1 LLLRVILVRN
11 LKKFTKKAICIM
23 LVAVSL
29 FSTAVFA
36 DAKILGDIDNDGN
49 ITVSDARLALRAAVK
64 LEELEDEK
72 QTLADM
78 DSNGKITVEDA
89 RSILRI
95 AVDLDESFASILREQ
110 SAKQNRR
117 AFEDIEEFN
126 ISYANLIYKNADKW
140 CCYYSINAVL
150 RPALKAAGYSQ
161 TVIDRV
167 APVYYDAD
175 RVHKLAENYEATDTN
190 SRTIKNMLEKYGK
203 KIGLIDRTW
212 SLFVPSLLMD
222 YYNRTPDVCEVYTLH
237 EYYDDVID
245 DVLIERSEN
254 ADEYVPMVGDMIFMT
269 NKTAT
274 YHDGIPT
281 IDHTAQII
289 EVYSDGS
296 FLCTEGCIKDSAD
309 DAGDFNNTVMRV
321 RERRYIYNE
330 TTGTYTY
337 YDKYQPDWNLHIY
350 VLTAVHLDLSSKY

>member
-1 LLLRVILVRN
+1 
-11 LKKFTKKAICIM
+11 M

-49 ITVSDARLALRAAVK
+49 ITVTDARLALRAAVK
-64 LEELEDEK
+64 LDELDDEK

-78 DSNGKITVEDA
+78 DSNGNVTVEDA

-95 AVDLDESFASILREQ
+95 AVQLDESFASILYEQ
-110 SAKQNRR
+110 SHKHLYYE
-117 AFEDIEEFN
+117 FEDIPEFN
-126 ISYANLIYKNADKW
+126 ISYANYIYKNAKKW
-140 CCYYSINAVL
+140 CCYYSVNAVL

-161 TVIDRV
+161 AVIDRV
-167 APVYYDAD
+167 APVYFDAD
-175 RVHKLAENYEATDTN
+175 RVHKLAENYDATDSN

-203 KIGLIDRTW
+203 KIGLIDTTW

-237 EYYDDVID
+237 QYYDDVID

-269 NKTAT
+269 NKTST

-296 FLCTEGCIKDSAD
+296 FLCTEGCIM
-309 DAGDFNNTVMRV
+309 DAGFDGVSVDEVVPRV
-321 RERRYIYNE
+321 RERTYHYNAAK
-330 TTGTYTY
+330 GTYTY
-337 YDKYQPDWNLHIY
+337 DYNQDVIF
-350 VLTAVHLDLSSKY
+350 VLAAVHLDLSSKY